1 MLLQRNKKLLSP
13 RELIPNIK
21 SIVEEGGVFPL
32 VVTGVSMR
40 PFLTPEKDTVF
51 IEKALPDEL
60 KKGDVVLIY
69 RSGIPLLHRIYKL
82 DEKGFFLIGDA
93 HAKQDGFFFNEE
105 LIGIAKYA
113 TNSSSNKKKK
123 LNTPILRLLVKIN
136 RVRIHL
142 FNKIKR
148 NES

>member
-1 MLLQRNKKLLSP
+1 MQRNKKVLSP
-13 RELIPNIK
+13 SELIPNIK
-21 SIVEEGGVFPL
+21 SIVDEGGVFPL

-51 IEKALPDEL
+51 IEKASPNEL

-69 RSGIPLLHRIYKL
+69 RNGVPLLHRIYKL
-82 DEKGFFLIGDA
+82 HEKGFFLIGDA

-113 TNSSSNKKKK
+113 VTSSSTKKRK
-123 LNTPILRLLVKIN
+123 LNTFTLRLLVKIN
-136 RVRIHL
+136 RVRIRL
-142 FNKIKR
+142 FNKIK

>member
-1 MLLQRNKKLLSP
+1 MQRNKKILSP
-13 RELIPNIK
+13 SELIPNIK
-21 SIVEEGGVFPL
+21 SIVDEGGVFPL

-51 IEKALPDEL
+51 IEKTSPNEL

-69 RSGIPLLHRIYKL
+69 RSGVPLLHRIYKL
-82 DEKGFFLIGDA
+82 HEKGFFLIGDA

-113 TNSSSNKKKK
+113 VTSSSTKKRK
-123 LNTPILRLLVKIN
+123 LNTFTLRLLVKIN
-136 RVRIHL
+136 RIRIRL
-142 FNKIKR
+142 FNKIK

>member
-1 MLLQRNKKLLSP
+1 MQRNKKVLSP
-13 RELIPNIK
+13 SELIPNIK
-21 SIVEEGGVFPL
+21 SIVDEGGVFPL

-51 IEKALPDEL
+51 IEKASPNEL

-69 RSGIPLLHRIYKL
+69 RNGVPLLHRIYKL
-82 DEKGFFLIGDA
+82 HEKGFFLIGDA

-113 TNSSSNKKKK
+113 VTSSSTKKRE
-123 LNTPILRLLVKIN
+123 LNTFTLRLLVKIN
-136 RVRIHL
+136 RIRIRL
-142 FNKIKR
+142 FNKIK

>member
-1 MLLQRNKKLLSP
+1 MQRNKKVLSAQ
-13 RELIPNIK
+13 ELIPNIK
-21 SIVEEGGVFPL
+21 AIVDMGGVFPL
-32 VVTGVSMR
+32 VVTGISMR

-51 IEKALPDEL
+51 IEKASFEEL

-69 RSGIPLLHRIYKL
+69 RNGIPLLHRIYKL
-82 DEKGFFLIGDA
+82 HEKGFFLIGDA

-113 TNSSSNKKKK
+113 SDSSSKKKRK
-123 LNTPILRLLVKIN
+123 LNTFSIRLLVKIN
-136 RVRIHL
+136 RIRIHL

>member
-1 MLLQRNKKLLSP
+1 MLLQRNKKILSP

-60 KKGDVVLIY
+60 KKGGVVPIY
-69 RSGIPLLHRIYKL
+69 RNGVPLLHRIYKL
-82 DEKGFFLIGDA
+82 HEKGFFLIGDA

-123 LNTPILRLLVKIN
+123 LNTPMLRLLVKIN